1 MSELQHPAIA
11 WAPAWADLQGRASAP
26 AGPAV
31 LIAADQDHGP
41 EYVAAW
47 PGEGAG
53 DVAGV
58 AASQPEARLTLVGSD
73 AEGIKG
79 FAGSLGL
86 HCVQDR
92 VALTASVSDLDQA
105 PALPEEAQL
114 AEAPLEMYDVVE
126 LSLFDHPVC
135 RGRLR
140 LRDEFAVVG
149 ITEAFDGAEREL
161 FERAIFAAMAEEA
174 FLHGAENLTMLVES
188 GQAAGYEKSG
198 WKISDHVLSFER
210 P

>member
-31 LIAADQDHGP
+31 LIAADKDHGP

-47 PGEGAG
+47 PGGDGGDLAG
-53 DVAGV
+53 IAE
-58 AASQPEARLTLVGSD
+58 SEPEARLTLVGGD

-86 HCVQDR
+86 QCVQDL
-92 VALTASVSDLDQA
+92 VLLTAPTSDLDQA

-140 LRDEFAVVG
+140 LRDEFAVAG
-149 ITEAFDGAEREL
+149 ITEAFEGDEREL

-198 WKISDHVLSFER
+198 WRISDHVLSSEK